1 MKRTVMRIPL
11 IETTELAEFFNS
23 LRGIS
28 AFPRTVE
35 LSANREGEA
44 PCRVRLKDQGN
55 FRQIQAFMVEHMKR
69 GNIYFRVPEHIGR
82 IFIHLHAL
90 CVNMDFPEA
99 QKKAMED
106 RLTHLPYP
114 PSCIVSTGGGVN
126 LYWFLSS
133 PLNLQNGPE
142 GKEAWMLLRWLAQ
155 MLDGHQCSARPNQLL
170 RVPFTLNWKYQPPRR
185 VLLQYLEPG
194 RKYLVKNLHDWLRS
208 SRESG
213 EGK

>member
-1 MKRTVMRIPL
+1 MRIPL

-23 LRGIS
+23 LLGKS
-28 AFPRTVE
+28 PFPRTVE
-35 LSANREGEA
+35 LSASREGES
-44 PCRVRLKDQGN
+44 PCRARLKDRDN
-55 FRQIQAFMVEHMKR
+55 FSQVQAFMVEHMEMR
-69 GNIYFRVPEHIGR
+69 NIYFRVAEHIGR

-90 CVNMDFPEA
+90 CVNLDFPEA
-99 QKKAMED
+99 QKKAVED
-106 RLTHLPYP
+106 KWTHLPCP
-114 PSCIVSTGGGVN
+114 PSCIVSTGGGN
-126 LYWFLSS
+126 NFYWFLSS

-142 GKEAWMLLRWLAQ
+142 KKEARMLLQRLAQ
-155 MLDGHQCSARPNQLL
+155 VLDGHQCSARPNQLL

-194 RKYLVKNLHDWLRS
+194 RKYSVRNLDDWLRS